1 MLTVAEALERIESA
15 VAPLGSEPVPVAS
28 AGGRVLARDVVA
40 DGDYPG
46 FETTAMDGY
55 AVRGAPPWHER
66 TGTIAAG
73 AIPAAPLEP
82 GEAARVMTGAP
93 VPAGTEA
100 IVPVEDAEVSPGRV
114 DARAAPAAGA
124 HVRRRGEVFRKGHV
138 VLRAGERLEPGAVLL
153 AATAGA
159 DPVDVVRLPR
169 VVVAATGA
177 EIVDAGSAPSPGQ
190 VRNGNGPA
198 LAAALARRG
207 IPAVS
212 VAAVPDDLDRLSGF
226 FGASL
231 DADLVLTTGGV
242 SAGDYDLTLDA
253 AVRAGF
259 TVLFHRVA
267 VKPGKPI
274 AFGRRGGAFWF
285 GLPGNPVSALT
296 TFAIFV
302 EAALD
307 RFEGIR
313 RERFVVA
320 KLESPLRAKAGR
332 ESYRDAV
339 LSVRDGDLLVSALPT
354 RGSHDVRSQA
364 GRNALLVV
372 PAEGGEWKSGDP
384 MRCLPL
390 AGGPFVRS

>member
-1 MLTVAEALERIESA
+1 
-15 VAPLGSEPVPVAS
+15 
-28 AGGRVLARDVVA
+28 
-40 DGDYPG
+40 
-46 FETTAMDGY
+46 
-55 AVRGAPPWHER
+55 
-66 TGTIAAG
+66 
-73 AIPAAPLEP
+73 
-82 GEAARVMTGAP
+82 
-93 VPAGTEA
+93 
-100 IVPVEDAEVSPGRV
+100 
-114 DARAAPAAGA
+114 
-124 HVRRRGEVFRKGHV
+124 EVFRKGHV

>member
-1 MLTVAEALERIESA
+1 
-15 VAPLGSEPVPVAS
+15 
-28 AGGRVLARDVVA
+28 
-40 DGDYPG
+40 
-46 FETTAMDGY
+46 
-55 AVRGAPPWHER
+55 
-66 TGTIAAG
+66 
-73 AIPAAPLEP
+73 
-82 GEAARVMTGAP
+82 
-93 VPAGTEA
+93 
-100 IVPVEDAEVSPGRV
+100 
-114 DARAAPAAGA
+114 
-124 HVRRRGEVFRKGHV
+124 
-138 VLRAGERLEPGAVLL
+138 VLL

-159 DPVDVVRLPR
+159 DPVEVVRLPR

-177 EIVDAGSAPSPGQ
+177 EIVEAASAPSPGQ

-198 LAAALARRG
+198 LSAALARRG
-207 IPAVS
+207 IAALAA
-212 VAAVPDDLDRLSGF
+212 AAVPDDLDRLHRF
-226 FGASL
+226 FADSA

-242 SAGDYDLTLDA
+242 SAGDYDRTLDA
-253 AVRAGF
+253 AVGAGF
-259 TVLFHRVA
+259 TVLFHGVA

-274 AFGRRGGAFWF
+274 AFGRRDGVFWF

-296 TFAIFV
+296 TFSIFV

-320 KLESPLRAKAGR
+320 KLESALRGRPGR

-339 LSVRDGDLLVSALPT
+339 LSWRGGELVVSPLPS

-372 PAEGGEWKSGDP
+372 PADGGEWKSGDP

-390 AGGPFVRS
+390 AGEAVAGRS